1 MLRERDA
8 LGELDPEVAGRIG
21 RTLETLAYG
30 LMMRLERMQEDSAA
44 DRTRMARVRRFL
56 RYRAGEPV
64 RLADLA
70 AELHLSESRTSHVV
84 SEMFGRPFQELLQ
97 EERINR
103 ARTLLLSTDLTAG
116 QVARRV
122 GMPNEYH
129 FNRTF
134 KRLVGVPPGQFRTES
149 MGG

>member
-1 MLRERDA
+1 
-8 LGELDPEVAGRIG
+8 
-21 RTLETLAYG
+21 
-30 LMMRLERMQEDSAA
+30 
-44 DRTRMARVRRFL
+44 
-56 RYRAGEPV
+56 
-64 RLADLA
+64 
-70 AELHLSESRTSHVV
+70 
-84 SEMFGRPFQELLQ
+84 MFGRPFQELLI

-134 KRLVGVPPGQFRTES
+134 KRLVGVPPGQFRTAGVQPQVQE
-149 MGG
+149 GH

>member
-1 MLRERDA
+1 MAELREQ
-8 LGELDPEVAGRIG
+8 LDPFDPERGRRLG
-21 RTLETLAYG
+21 RTLSALAHG
-30 LMMRLERMQEDSAA
+30 LLMQFEQMQQDAPPA
-44 DRTRMARVRRFL
+44 RTRMAQVRRFL
-56 RYRAGEPV
+56 RYRAGEEV

-84 SEMFGRPFQELLQ
+84 SEMFGRPFQELLR
-97 EERINR
+97 EERISR

-149 MGG
+149 MG